1 MKKQS
6 KFVDKFYRLTR
17 ESAPLSFMLAS
28 RNSNRFPLL
37 HFDEEQG
44 TNRALRYARNQKSP
58 FEDEQDGNAILE
70 PIVFEDGILFVPKQN
85 QVLQKFLNIHPQN
98 GNLYEEIN
106 QERDAAEELSIV
118 EMELEAQIIA
128 KGLKTEKLIT
138 IARVLLGGDVDK
150 MSTTEIKRDILLYA
164 KQEPIDFMD
173 SLNDPMLDLQDK
185 VFKFFNAGY
194 LSYRNNNK
202 DVYFSLPK
210 NKKKMLTIP
219 FGEEP
224 IFIISSYFQSDD
236 GIETFKALEKR
247 LKTEDQ

>member
-1 MKKQS
+1 
-6 KFVDKFYRLTR
+6 
-17 ESAPLSFMLAS
+17 
-28 RNSNRFPLL
+28 
-37 HFDEEQG
+37 
-44 TNRALRYARNQKSP
+44 
-58 FEDEQDGNAILE
+58 
-70 PIVFEDGILFVPKQN
+70 
-85 QVLQKFLNIHPQN
+85 
-98 GNLYEEIN
+98 
-106 QERDAAEELSIV
+106 
-118 EMELEAQIIA
+118 
-128 KGLKTEKLIT
+128 
-138 IARVLLGGDVDK
+138 